1 MGYMKELWEDYA
13 PYRAAL
19 KVLSEGALT
28 VMLGN
33 ETNELRMDLIRA
45 ELEARRC
52 DASTLPK

>member
-19 KVLSEGALT
+19 RVLSEGALR
-28 VMLGN
+28 VMLAN
-33 ETNELRMDLIRA
+33 ETNELRMDLIHA

-52 DASTLPK
+52 DASTFPK

>member
-1 MGYMKELWEDYA
+1 MGYMKELWEEYA

-19 KVLSEGALT
+19 KALSEGALR

-33 ETNELRMDLIRA
+33 ETNELRIDLIRA
-45 ELEARRC
+45 ELESRKC

>member
-33 ETNELRMDLIRA
+33 ETNELRIDLIRA
-45 ELEARRC
+45 ELESRKC
-52 DASTLPK
+52 DASTFPK

>member
-1 MGYMKELWEDYA
+1 MGYMKELREDYA

-19 KVLSEGALT
+19 KVLSSGALT

-45 ELEARRC
+45 ELEARKC
-52 DASTLPK
+52 DASTFPK

>member
-19 KVLSEGALT
+19 KVLSEGALQ

-33 ETNELRMDLIRA
+33 ETDTLRMDLIRA
-45 ELEARRC
+45 ELESRKC
-52 DASTLPK
+52 DA

>member
-1 MGYMKELWEDYA
+1 MKELWEEYA

-45 ELEARRC
+45 ELESRKC

>member
-1 MGYMKELWEDYA
+1 MKELWEDYA

-45 ELEARRC
+45 ELEARKC
-52 DASTLPK
+52 DASCLPK

>member
-33 ETNELRMDLIRA
+33 ETDTLRMDLIRA
-45 ELEARRC
+45 ELESRKC
-52 DASTLPK
+52 DASTFPK

>member
-33 ETNELRMDLIRA
+33 ETDTLRMDLIRA
-45 ELEARRC
+45 ELESRKC

>member
-33 ETNELRMDLIRA
+33 ETNELRIDLIHA
-45 ELEARRC
+45 ELEARKC
-52 DASTLPK
+52 DASCLPK

>member
-1 MGYMKELWEDYA
+1 MGCMKELWEEYA

-33 ETNELRMDLIRA
+33 ETDTLRMDLIRA
-45 ELEARRC
+45 ELEARKC
-52 DASTLPK
+52 DASTFPK

>member
-1 MGYMKELWEDYA
+1 MGYMKEIWEDYA

-19 KVLSEGALT
+19 KVLSEGALR

-45 ELEARRC
+45 ELESRKC
-52 DASTLPK
+52 DASTFPK

>member
-19 KVLSEGALT
+19 KVLSEGALQ

-33 ETNELRMDLIRA
+33 ETDTLRMDLIRA
-45 ELEARRC
+45 ELEARKC